1 MKTFTAL
8 SCGLALSLA
17 LSGSSFAKD
26 GAGIPVQLAPLNNSG
41 ETAVATF
48 EQVKDGVKVS
58 VKTKNGL
65 AEAQPMHIHTG
76 NCENQPAVKWKL
88 ESVVDGSS
96 VTMLKGVKLSELNS
110 GDYAINIHKSTK
122 DMGTYV
128 SCANLKGALHT

>member
-1 MKTFTAL
+1 MKTFAAV
-8 SCGLALSLA
+8 SCGLILSLA
-17 LSGSSFAKD
+17 LTSASLAKD
-26 GAGIPVQLAPLNNSG
+26 AAGIPVQLTPLNNSG
-41 ETAVATF
+41 ETATAIF
-48 EQVKDGVKVS
+48 EQVDDGVKVS

-76 NCENQPAVKWKL
+76 NCDNQPAVKWKL

-96 VTMLKGVKLSELNS
+96 VTMLKGVKLSELNA

-128 SCANLKGALHT
+128 SCANLKGALHS